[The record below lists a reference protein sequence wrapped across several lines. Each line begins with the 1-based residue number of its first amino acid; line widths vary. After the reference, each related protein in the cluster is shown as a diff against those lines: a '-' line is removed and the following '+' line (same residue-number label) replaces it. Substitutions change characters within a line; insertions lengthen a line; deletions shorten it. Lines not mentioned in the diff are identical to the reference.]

1 MLLGKAFA
9 AFVEKT
15 PISVM
20 VSATLERVFQPSVVD
35 AIFQDQA
42 VSGYTK
48 QLLFSQCV
56 QILSAVVFREYPSV
70 GAYYQDHR
78 GEIRVTR
85 QAVYTK
91 RKRIEPLLWAA
102 LSGFCTACV
111 AYNAV
116 SAVKAAIRVAQGR
129 KYVEEERSCRCTT

>member
-70 GAYYQDHR
+70 GAYYQAFPRAWQPSSD
-78 GEIRVTR
+78 
-85 QAVYTK
+85 
-91 RKRIEPLLWAA
+91 P
-102 LSGFCTACV
+102 
-111 AYNAV
+111 
-116 SAVKAAIRVAQGR
+116 
-129 KYVEEERSCRCTT
+129 